1 MILLDTHVWLWWTNL
16 DTAKLSDERRQQIDS
31 ANMVGVSA
39 ISCFEV
45 AWLEQHGRITLPC
58 DCRTWF
64 KSALEGSGV
73 ALAPITPEIAWLA
86 VNLPPHHHDPHD
98 RLIIA
103 TALVEGVDL
112 MSFDSQFPLYQEL
125 AGRLLT

>member
-16 DTAKLSDERRQQIDS
+16 DTAKLSGERRQQIDS

-45 AWLEQHGRITLPC
+45 GWLEQHRRISLPC

-64 KSALEGSGV
+64 AKALEGSGV
-73 ALAPITPEIAWLA
+73 ALMPITPEIAWRA
-86 VNLPPHHHDPHD
+86 VHLPPHHRDPHD

-103 TALVEGVDL
+103 TALVEGADV
-112 MSFDSQFPLYQEL
+112 MSFDNQFPLYQEL
-125 AGRLLT
+125 SGRLLA